1 MDAVLQT
8 LKRVEVSSAKELKAW
23 FAKHHALRESV
34 LLVTYKK
41 AVPDKYVS
49 REAVLD
55 ALIAWGWVDGRMYKL
70 NDEKVIQLIAPRNP
84 QKPWTAWYRE
94 RVARLVDSGEM
105 RAPGLKLVRQA
116 KKNNLWHEDA
126 KIEDLALPV
135 DLMRG
140 LRSSSTAF
148 SYFSECPDSYVRN
161 VLRWLESPKAA
172 TTRMKRMQKVIEFSE
187 RGARIPQM

>member
-1 MDAVLQT
+1 MDAVIRA
-8 LKRVEVSSAKELKAW
+8 LKRVEVLSIKELTSW
-23 FAKHHALRESV
+23 FAKNHALRESV

-70 NDEKVIQLIAPRNP
+70 NDEMVIQLIAPRNP

-94 RVARLVDSGEM
+94 RASRLVDSGEI
-105 RAPGLKLVRQA
+105 RAPGLKLICHA

-126 KIEDLALPV
+126 KIEELALPV
-135 DLMRG
+135 DLIRE
-140 LRSSSTAF
+140 LKSSSKAF
-148 SYFSECPDSYVRN
+148 TYFIECPDSYVRN
-161 VLRWLESPKAA
+161 VLWA
-172 TTRMKRMQKVIEFSE
+172 
-187 RGARIPQM
+187 